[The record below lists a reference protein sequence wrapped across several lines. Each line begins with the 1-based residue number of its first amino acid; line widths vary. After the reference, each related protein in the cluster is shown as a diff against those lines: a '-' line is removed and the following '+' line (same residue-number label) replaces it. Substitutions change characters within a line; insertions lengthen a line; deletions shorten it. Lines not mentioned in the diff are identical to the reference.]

1 MTDPLITVEEAK
13 TRLGDPATVFLDA
26 SWTFDGGPQF
36 RASGYIPGARTIDID
51 TVAARCDLPHMLPA
65 PGEFQLHARELG
77 INRTDSLIVYD
88 RIGMFSSARV
98 WWMFRAMGHDNV
110 RVLSGG
116 LPLWIEAGGPVTEM
130 ADHLWPAGDFTARF
144 QPDRVAG
151 REQVLAALSDDSI
164 QILDAR
170 SGSRFAGH
178 TAEPRTG
185 MRSGHMPGA
194 LNLHYGTLIG
204 PDGVYAGRDEDF
216 RNAGVEPGSTVIT
229 TCGSGVT
236 ACILALGLERLGRTA
251 AVYDGSWA
259 EWGRR
264 DDTPVVTGSDEKG

>member
-1 MTDPLITVEEAK
+1 MIDPLISVEEAK

-26 SWTFDGGPQF
+26 SWTFDSGPQF
-36 RASGYIPGARTIDID
+36 QASGYIPGARPVDID
-51 TVAARCDLPHMLPA
+51 MVAARSDLPHMLPA
-65 PGEFQLHARELG
+65 PDDFQLHARELG

-88 RIGMFSSARV
+88 RIGIFSSARV
-98 WWMFRAMGHDNV
+98 WWMFRTMGHEDV

-116 LPLWIEAGGPVTEM
+116 LPLWIDEGGPVKET
-130 ADHLWPAGDFTARF
+130 ASHLWPAGDFTARF
-144 QPDRVAG
+144 QPGRLAD
-151 REQVLAALSDDSI
+151 REQVRAALSDDSV

-170 SGSRFAGH
+170 SAPRFTGRAS
-178 TAEPRTG
+178 EPRIG

-194 LNLHYGTLIG
+194 LNLPYGTLV
-204 PDGVYAGRDEDF
+204 DENGVYAGRPEDF
-216 RNAGVEPGSTVIT
+216 AGAGVKPDSAVIT

-264 DDTPVVTGSDEKG
+264 DDTPVVTGKD